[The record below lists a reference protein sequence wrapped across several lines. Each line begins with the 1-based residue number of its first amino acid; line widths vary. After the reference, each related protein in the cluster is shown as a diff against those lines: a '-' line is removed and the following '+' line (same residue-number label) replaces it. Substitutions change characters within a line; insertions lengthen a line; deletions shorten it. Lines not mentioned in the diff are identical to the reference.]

1 MDVRSQDRGALLP
14 RLPPPLLL
22 TLPPLLREP
31 LAILEEEEEDGR
43 CGALLSAA
51 ETWKGRAAG
60 GAIAGAM
67 EPDMEGAVMFMLG
80 ETTLAAMA
88 EARRMPSDFGS
99 R

>member
-1 MDVRSQDRGALLP
+1 
-14 RLPPPLLL
+14 
-22 TLPPLLREP
+22 
-31 LAILEEEEEDGR
+31 
-43 CGALLSAA
+43 
-51 ETWKGRAAG
+51 
-60 GAIAGAM
+60 M